1 MVDHLTIGGRFWDF
15 WLKSPDDAQ
24 NRHRMV
30 FSLIAFFCLGIV
42 YELYSDH
49 DMTARGDLIK
59 TFSTTIVWLV
69 GIYVGGTVVARVT
82 GTTVADVKVPE

>member
-1 MVDHLTIGGRFWDF
+1 MI
-15 WLKSPDDAQ
+15 
-24 NRHRMV
+24 

-69 GIYVGGTVVARVT
+69 GIYVGGTVAAGAT
-82 GTTVADVKVPE
+82 GVTVADATAPK